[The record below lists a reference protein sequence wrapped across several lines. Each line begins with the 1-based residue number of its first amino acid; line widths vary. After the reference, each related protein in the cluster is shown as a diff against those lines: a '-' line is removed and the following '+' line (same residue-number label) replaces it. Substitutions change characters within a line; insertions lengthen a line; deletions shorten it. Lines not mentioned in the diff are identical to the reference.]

1 MTSVIKKGAATPKTN
16 RDSESNQSNFER
28 MEKDMKKLTTIK
40 TNEDVSKITVSK
52 IQNMELQNPGVVVTM
67 EDGQA
72 FLFPIMTS
80 FQVHRLNEFL
90 RSLNLG
96 MEIWFG
102 GDGAADTISNYEF
115 LVESCMN
122 ELRIQRIM
130 DSLELPDGL
139 TPDEV
144 YFIMLGRLSTRH
156 KLNLIAA
163 KVDYLEAYVH
173 EAVQIIRKERV
184 TA

>member
-1 MTSVIKKGAATPKTN
+1 
-16 RDSESNQSNFER
+16 
-28 MEKDMKKLTTIK
+28 MKKITTIK

-52 IQNMELQNPGVVVTM
+52 IQDMKLEKQGVVVTM
-67 EDGQA
+67 DDGQA
-72 FLFPIMTS
+72 FLFPLMTS
-80 FQVHRLNEFL
+80 FQINRCNEFM

-96 MEIWFG
+96 MEVWFG
-102 GDGAADTISNYEF
+102 GDGAADTISNYAF
-115 LVESCMN
+115 QIESCMN
-122 ELRIQRIM
+122 QLRIQRIM

-144 YFIMLGRLSTRH
+144 YFIILGRLSTRH

-163 KVDYLEAYVH
+163 KVGYLEAYVH
-173 EAVQIIRKERV
+173 EAVQILLKERV

>member
-1 MTSVIKKGAATPKTN
+1 MTGIKRGAATPKTN

-28 MEKDMKKLTTIK
+28 MDKSMKNLTTIK

-52 IQNMELQNPGVVVTM
+52 IQDMELQKPGVVVTLD
-67 EDGQA
+67 DGQA
-72 FLFPIMTS
+72 FLFPIMTA
-80 FQVHRLNEFL
+80 FQIHRLNEFL

-96 MEIWFG
+96 REIWFG
-102 GDGAADTISNYEF
+102 GDGEIDTISNFEF
-115 LVESCMN
+115 LIESCMN

-130 DSLELPDGL
+130 DSMEIPDGL

-144 YFIMLGRLSTRH
+144 YFVVLGRLSTRH
-156 KLNLIAA
+156 KMNLIAA
-163 KVDYLEAYVH
+163 KVGYLEAYVH